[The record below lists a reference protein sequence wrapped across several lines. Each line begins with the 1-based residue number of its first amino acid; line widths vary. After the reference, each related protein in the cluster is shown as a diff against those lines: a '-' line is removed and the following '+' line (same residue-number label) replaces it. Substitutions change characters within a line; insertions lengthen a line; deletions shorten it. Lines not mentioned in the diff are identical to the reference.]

1 MKPPMTAPFI
11 YLLSSWKVLYRMAS
25 NLGVSIG
32 VSAVVGGAL
41 SGFTN
46 VGKAMDTLKETT
58 GNMTAIP

>member
-1 MKPPMTAPFI
+1 
-11 YLLSSWKVLYRMAS
+11 MAS